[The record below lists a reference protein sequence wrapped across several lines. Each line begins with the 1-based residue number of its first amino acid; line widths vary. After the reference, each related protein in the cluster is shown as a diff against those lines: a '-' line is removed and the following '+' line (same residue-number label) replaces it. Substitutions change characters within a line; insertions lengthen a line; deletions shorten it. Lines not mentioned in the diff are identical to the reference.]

1 MQHSKQFK
9 SGLSIWC
16 PFNLWHI
23 DWYYIKYYV
32 RTFII
37 IIVALIALISIGD
50 MFQRFDDFVAM
61 ARREQLALGETIF
74 TFLRYYGTW
83 VPQLAF
89 QYMLPAAMLIAGA
102 ITVTASYAGPRG
114 NNEYIVIRSAGVPV
128 LRALLPL
135 LLPAFLIALFFQM
148 SRDLY
153 LPSMVRDSISIT
165 SRLRGRTSDPI
176 SFTHLGPHGIQ
187 TVAVGWFEP
196 GGIAHNIIVETRDAD
211 AFQRGDPTQGDND
224 FVAYRAVLARLDG
237 DSERGYRWVPEGE
250 AEIHTYTR
258 FLRKSEPW
266 VLPVPTDITP
276 AMIERQPLGDSV
288 SSWHDLLLMEN
299 ADASARFEMHW
310 RMAEPF
316 ACALLMVW
324 GIGLCMGR
332 MLRGKP
338 ANYIMSIT
346 IAMIAAAAFY
356 ILRFAGKTLWE
367 AGTFTPVQAVWVPLA
382 AAAVIAAIIALW
394 MER

>member
-9 SGLSIWC
+9 SGFRAWL
-16 PFNLWHI
+16 PFGLWRI

-32 RTFII
+32 RAFFII
-37 IIVALIALISIGD
+37 IIAIIALISIGD
-50 MFQRFDDFVAM
+50 MFQRFDDFITM
-61 ARREQLALGETIF
+61 ARRDHMDLGQTVI
-74 TFLRYYGTW
+74 TFIKYYGTW

-89 QYMLPAAMLIAGA
+89 QYMLPAAMLIAAA

-114 NNEYIVIRSAGVPV
+114 NNEYIVIRSAGIPT

-135 LLPAFLIALFFQM
+135 VLPALLIALFFQTT
-148 SRDLY
+148 RDLY
-153 LPSMVRDSISIT
+153 LPAMVRETSAIM
-165 SRLRGRTSDPI
+165 SRLRSRTSNPI
-176 SFTHLGPHGIQ
+176 SFSHFGARGIQ

-196 GGIAHNIIVETRDAD
+196 GGLAHNMILEARDA
-211 AFQRGDPTQGDND
+211 ATFQRGDPKQGDND
-224 FVAYRAVLARLDG
+224 FIAYRAALARLDG
-237 DSERGYRWVPEGE
+237 DAEGGYRWVPLEN

-258 FLRKSEPW
+258 FSRRARPW
-266 VLPVPTDITP
+266 TEPVPTDITP

-288 SSWHDLLLMEN
+288 SSWHDLLLMEHD
-299 ADASARFEMHW
+299 DASARFEMHW
-310 RMAEPF
+310 RMAEPI
-316 ACALLMVW
+316 ACVILMIW
-324 GIGLCMGR
+324 GVGLCMGR

-356 ILRFAGKTLWE
+356 VLRLAGSTLWE
-367 AGTFTPVQAVWVPLA
+367 SGTLTPIQGVWYPLA
-382 AAAVIAAIIALW
+382 AAAVIAVFIALW